1 MPGQTLDENGIPLLN
16 WPQTALSLFVK
27 NSGENSLEYTLSL
40 WVPQE
45 EAAVISAGIRSGSI
59 VDALQFAT
67 TLTDAKEQIH
77 QAIWQMA
84 IYPVGLLIM
93 MTGTLY
99 VLNTELIPELSK
111 ISSPDSWSGALG
123 FSLWI
128 ICFLSIITALYVPFF
143 FAVITGLISWSL
155 PNWKSPDSVRTF
167 ADKIMPWSIYQDI
180 QGATFL
186 LNMAALLKAKMT
198 TLNSLNILQEFASPW
213 LSTRLDSIIY
223 RVRRGDHLG
232 LALRQCG
239 YQFPSRGSSQLP
251 VFITGRWRNRANQ
264 QLWSTMA

>member
-1 MPGQTLDENGIPLLN
+1 
-16 WPQTALSLFVK
+16 
-27 NSGENSLEYTLSL
+27 
-40 WVPQE
+40 
-45 EAAVISAGIRSGSI
+45 
-59 VDALQFAT
+59 
-67 TLTDAKEQIH
+67 
-77 QAIWQMA
+77 
-84 IYPVGLLIM
+84 
-93 MTGTLY
+93 
-99 VLNTELIPELSK
+99 
-111 ISSPDSWSGALG
+111 
-123 FSLWI
+123 
-128 ICFLSIITALYVPFF
+128 
-143 FAVITGLISWSL
+143 
-155 PNWKSPDSVRTF
+155 
-167 ADKIMPWSIYQDI
+167 MPWSIYQDI

-223 RVRRGDHLG
+223 RVRQGDHLG